1 MRTDNELI
9 KEFQEGKEAAFNEL
23 VDRYLSSTYGF
34 FTKFTDS
41 KEEAEDLAQ
50 DVFIKMYKALKKFRF
65 ESEFKTYLYRA
76 NINMSNTYLRRNKW
90 KNILHLD
97 QISEPEYIDTTNED
111 KWKRK
116 ELWDAIARLP
126 KIQRMVVTMRT
137 AESLPYKEIAKIL
150 NISEN
155 SAKVNYYHA
164 VEALKIFFEN

>member
-137 AESLPYKEIAKIL
+137 AEKLPYKEIAKIM

>member
-9 KEFQEGKEAAFNEL
+9 KEFQEGKETAFNEL

-34 FTKFTDS
+34 FAKFTYS

-90 KNILHLD
+90 KNMLHLD

-116 ELWDAIARLP
+116 ELWNAIARLP

-137 AESLPYKEIAKIL
+137 TENLPYKEIAKIM

-155 SAKVNYYHA
+155 SAKVNYHHA
-164 VEALKIFFEN
+164 VESLKIFFEN